1 MPIAYR
7 SDLLLRSLANLQ
19 RAVPAVRGAALIT
32 TDGLVIAAYPPG
44 WDADIHDPTGG
55 EHVAAMAA
63 VMAGQA
69 ERALARLD
77 QGAFQQILI
86 EGERGTLAILHATA
100 DASLAVLIETAAPLG
115 LALQAARRAAQ
126 ELSATLNQPA

>member
-7 SDLLLRSLANLQ
+7 SDLLLSRLAALQ
-19 RAVPAVRGAALIT
+19 RAVPAVRGAALISAE
-32 TDGLVIAAYPPG
+32 GLVIAAYPPG

-77 QGAFQQILI
+77 QGAFQQIVV
-86 EGERGTLAILHATA
+86 EGERGTLAIVQSHT
-100 DASLAVLIETAAPLG
+100 DAALTLLIERGAPLG
-115 LALQAARRAAQ
+115 LALHAARQAAQ
-126 ELSATLNQPA
+126 DLSAILDQPA

>member
-1 MPIAYR
+1 MPIEYR
-7 SDLLLRSLANLQ
+7 SDLLLRSLAALQ

-32 TDGLVIAAYPPG
+32 GDGLVIAAYPPD

-63 VMAGQA
+63 VVAGEAQ
-69 ERALARLD
+69 RALARLD

-100 DASLAVLIETAAPLG
+100 DASLAVLVEAAAPLG
-115 LALQAARRAAQ
+115 LTLQAARR
-126 ELSATLNQPA
+126 